1 MFCLFDNQ
9 IGQCSVV
16 SQGFRRQGLTCGS
29 LKVRVCCSPESLQ
42 PLIDMSSL
50 LSRAG
55 ANTPQNIC
63 SQTALMEPYWHRM
76 RTRRPHLNTQFPG
89 RGQMAA
95 AHAAAPSS
103 LRSGQITRRNG
114 LQVPPQA
121 RLCHSPLTTLWWL
134 PMFPPV
140 KRQIVQQTALLWI
153 HPAVHFSKE
162 VKENPW
168 PELLNFE
175 AKLSEKLRG
184 LDTLQS
190 RRSWNKGLSTM
201 LLPQWRT
208 VNPTGTDPSRPSSE
222 TDLRVMCAVSII
234 NRNVGEDEMRTLKPL
249 FLYVCGNTRQFK
261 TARQKTGK

>member
-1 MFCLFDNQ
+1 MYCVCTIFCLFDNQ
-9 IGQCSVV
+9 IEQCLVV

-42 PLIDMSSL
+42 PLIDTSSL

-63 SQTALMEPYWHRM
+63 SQTALTEPYWHRT
-76 RTRRPHLNTQFPG
+76 RTRRLHLTTLFPV

-95 AHAAAPSS
+95 RAAAPSS
-103 LRSGQITRRNG
+103 PHPGQIMRKNG

-168 PELLNFE
+168 PERLNFE
-175 AKLSEKLRG
+175 IQLCS
-184 LDTLQS
+184 LQS
-190 RRSWNKGLSTM
+190 
-201 LLPQWRT
+201 
-208 VNPTGTDPSRPSSE
+208 
-222 TDLRVMCAVSII
+222 
-234 NRNVGEDEMRTLKPL
+234 
-249 FLYVCGNTRQFK
+249 
-261 TARQKTGK
+261 